1 MQLHDAHA
9 QWRTGRTV
17 RSDAYTRDQFISLAE
32 NASALSEYPVAMG
45 WLIHQIRPT
54 EHGCEMR
61 SRFFLNGSRILDLP
75 AHSVPGRGVPLL
87 TGRAARTVGDTMVLH
102 LISKVMGPNVGHD
115 TAYHCA
121 SEMNHLASFLPDLHE
136 EFSDTP

>member
-1 MQLHDAHA
+1 
-9 QWRTGRTV
+9 
-17 RSDAYTRDQFISLAE
+17 
-32 NASALSEYPVAMG
+32 MG